1 MECQQNFRQSSWGS
15 EVGGAK
21 NERYNMY
28 ICIYNAI
35 GTNIE
40 QIWLEH
46 NFEYWIWYIFKKN
59 VYSDGVMIIC
69 SFNICMCVKLPSLA
83 YPRTECIMKTVY
95 PLSLPNPLFLYKLH
109 ISMNLLLH
117 IALDSSHIFLRISS
131 FFFNYRGLIMLV
143 YIHVIPYWPP
153 KSNVAK

>member
-21 NERYNMY
+21 NERYMY

-46 NFEYWIWYIFKKN
+46 NFEYWIWYILKKN

-83 YPRTECIMKTVY
+83 YPRLLFKYWMHNENCI
-95 PLSLPNPLFLYKLH
+95 PI
-109 ISMNLLLH
+109 ISFQSSISIQITHFNESFTSYCLGQL
-117 IALDSSHIFLRISS
+117 SHILKNKFIL
-131 FFFNYRGLIMLV
+131 F
-143 YIHVIPYWPP
+143 
-153 KSNVAK
+153 

>member
-21 NERYNMY
+21 NERYMY

-83 YPRTECIMKTVY
+83 YPRLLFKYWMHNENCI
-95 PLSLPNPLFLYKLH
+95 SI
-109 ISMNLLLH
+109 ISFQSSISIQITHFNESFTSYCLGQL
-117 IALDSSHIFLRISS
+117 SHILKNKFIL
-131 FFFNYRGLIMLV
+131 F
-143 YIHVIPYWPP
+143 
-153 KSNVAK
+153 